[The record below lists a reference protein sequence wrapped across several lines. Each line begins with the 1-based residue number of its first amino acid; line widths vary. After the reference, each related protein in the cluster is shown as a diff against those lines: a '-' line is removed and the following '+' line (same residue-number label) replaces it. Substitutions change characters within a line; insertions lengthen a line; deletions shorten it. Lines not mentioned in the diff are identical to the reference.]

1 MDQENKRNLFS
12 DFPPIS
18 TKQWEEK
25 IIEDLKGADYEKKLI
40 WKTIDGLSVKPYYRS
55 EHTES
60 IEFKDSLPGEA
71 PYVRS
76 NKTQKNDWEI
86 RQDFEE
92 QDIETANKY
101 AKKALDKGVD
111 SVGLNA
117 ADISSEEHLKE
128 LIKGIELS
136 KSPVHFSNSSNY
148 NKLAELL
155 KKQLNGQ
162 KAKGS
167 FNFDPLGYFVLY
179 EKFYKNLEDNI
190 EDTLQLFDN
199 ADDNLSDFYLI
210 NINGQFYNNAGASII
225 QELAFSLSQANE
237 YLAALTSKGL
247 EIDKITPRIMFTI
260 ATGSNYF
267 LEIAKFR
274 AIRLLWSNIVEQ
286 YKPEKEESLKMH
298 LHAVNSSW
306 NKSIYDPYVNMLRTT
321 TEAMSAAIAGVDS
334 LSVNTFDESFKKPDG
349 FSYRIARNQQIIL
362 KEEAYFDKIVDP
374 AAGSYYIENL
384 TDMIAEAA
392 WKMFV
397 KMEEEGG
404 FIKNVEAGF
413 IKTEIEKTSQQR
425 DNEIAMRK
433 KVFIGTNLYPDTD
446 EKVIDKLEPSAKL
459 SDLGGLRQYRG
470 TQQFEALRLAVENY
484 AKKGYNVPKVFL
496 LTYGNPAIRKARAG
510 FSTGFFGLA
519 AYDII
524 ANPGFKTIDEGVK
537 AAVDS
542 GAEIVVFCS
551 SDDEYIEMCE
561 AASKIKQH
569 NNKTINL
576 VAGNPKA
583 IADKLTESGVDGF
596 IHLRTNALEI
606 LTDFNNKFGI
616 I

>member
-1 MDQENKRNLFS
+1 MDQENKNRLFK
-12 DFPPIS
+12 DFPSVS

-76 NKTQKNDWEI
+76 NKKQKNDWEI

-117 ADISSEEHLKE
+117 ADISNEEHLKE

-179 EKFYKNLEDNI
+179 EKFYKNFEDNI

-199 ADDNLSDFYLI
+199 TDDNLSDFYLI

-247 EIDKITPRIMFTI
+247 AIDKISPRIMFTI

-274 AIRLLWSNIVEQ
+274 ALRLLWSNIVEQ
-286 YKPEKEESLKMH
+286 YKPKNEESLKMH
-298 LHAVNSSW
+298 LHAVTSLW
-306 NKSIYDPYVNMLRTT
+306 NKSVYDPYVNMLRTT
-321 TEAMSAAIAGVDS
+321 TEAMSAALAGVDS
-334 LSVNTFDESFKKPDG
+334 LSVNTFDETFKKPDA

-392 WKMFV
+392 WKLFV

-446 EKVIDKLEPSAKL
+446 EKVIDKLEPAAKL
-459 SDLGGLRQYRG
+459 TDLGGLRQYRG
-470 TQQFEALRLAVENY
+470 AQQFEALRLAVENH
-484 AKKGYNVPKVFL
+484 AKKGFNIPKVFL
-496 LTYGNPAIRKARAG
+496 FTYGNPAMRKARAS

-519 AYDII
+519 AYNII
-524 ANPGFKTIDEGVK
+524 DNLGFKTIDEGIK
-537 AAVDS
+537 EAADS

-569 NNKTINL
+569 NNKTIIL